1 MLGRVNLEFVLVTA
15 AMGNES
21 SGGSKAQKGLESV
34 PGMNDVLP
42 VDAVRWRA
50 VEARFRRVCARYG
63 FGEVRTPMC
72 EYTELFTRGIGEETD
87 VVAKEMYSFEDRGGR
102 SLTLRPEGTASA
114 VRAYLEHGVAN
125 TDPVARWF
133 YVGPMFRGERPAK
146 GRYRQFHQVGAE
158 VYGDGGPLVDAELI
172 DLAYAFITSLG
183 ITKAKVRVNSLGSGD
198 TKKRYAEALRGY
210 YAPLK
215 DKLSADSQRRL
226 DANPLRILDS
236 KAPEDVALRA
246 GAPKLLELLS
256 DEDRAHFD
264 RVCAALTALGTPFEV
279 DATIIRGLDYYSR
292 TIFEITDTSGV
303 LGAQDALGG
312 GGRYDKLIE
321 ELGGKPTPAVGFALG
336 VERLL
341 IAAGDNTAETDA
353 PPSCAVMAIDRE
365 EPEKVQ
371 AEALVIARA
380 LRDRDIVTFVDT
392 RFGKLDK
399 QFRHAERS
407 KARFAVIV
415 GAQEIKDGVVKLKDL
430 AKREERTIP
439 RDSLVQTMLSL
450 IAGEGGSAAE

>member
-1 MLGRVNLEFVLVTA
+1 
-15 AMGNES
+15 MGNES
-21 SGGSKAQKGLESV
+21 SGGTKAKISLESV

-42 VDAVRWRA
+42 ADAARWRA
-50 VEARFRRVCARYG
+50 LEARFRSVCERYG

-133 YVGPMFRGERPAK
+133 YAGPMFRGERPAK

-158 VYGDGGPLVDAELI
+158 VYGDCSAHVDAELI
-172 DLAYAFITSLG
+172 DLAYAFIASLG
-183 ITKAKVRVNSLGSGD
+183 IKKAKVRLNSLGSGD
-198 TKKRYAEALRGY
+198 TKKRYAEALRAY

-226 DANPLRILDS
+226 DTNALRILDS

-246 GAPKLLELLS
+246 GAPKLMELLG
-256 DEDRAHFD
+256 DDDRAHFD
-264 RVCAALTALGTPFEV
+264 RVCNTLTRLGTPFEV

-292 TIFEITDTSGV
+292 TIFEITDTSGT

-312 GGRYDKLIE
+312 GGRYDGLIE
-321 ELGGKPTPAVGFALG
+321 ALGGRATAAVGFALG

-341 IAAGDNTAETDA
+341 IAADKAAFAEA
-353 PPSCAVMAIDRE
+353 RPASCAVLAIDRDQ
-365 EPEKVQ
+365 PELVH
-371 AEALVIARA
+371 AEALVVAKA
-380 LRDRDIVTFVDT
+380 LRERGVVTFVDT

-407 KARFAVIV
+407 GARFAVIL
-415 GAQEIKDGVVKLKDL
+415 GAQEIADGIVKLKDL
-430 AKREERTIP
+430 ARREERSIV
-439 RDSLVQTMLSL
+439 RDALVDTVLSLV
-450 IAGEGGSAAE
+450 ANADGSASE

>member
-1 MLGRVNLEFVLVTA
+1 VTA

-21 SGGSKAQKGLESV
+21 SGGSKALKGLESV

-42 VDAVRWRA
+42 KDAARWRA
-50 VEARFRRVCARYG
+50 LEERFRSVCARYG

-125 TDPVARWF
+125 TDPVARWY

-158 VYGDGGPLVDAELI
+158 VYGDGGPMVDAELI
-172 DLAYAFITSLG
+172 DLAYAFVTSLG
-183 ITKAKVRVNSLGSGD
+183 ISKAKVRINSLGSGD
-198 TKKRYAEALRGY
+198 TKKRYAEALRAY
-210 YAPLK
+210 YTPLK
-215 DKLSADSQRRL
+215 DKLSADSQRRIET
-226 DANPLRILDS
+226 NPLRILDS
-236 KAPEDVALRA
+236 KSPEDVALRA
-246 GAPKLLELLS
+246 GAPKLLELLG
-256 DEDRAHFD
+256 DDDRAHFD

-279 DATIIRGLDYYSR
+279 DATIIRGLDYYTR
-292 TIFEITDTSGV
+292 TIFEITDTSGA

-341 IAAGDNTAETDA
+341 IAASQNAGDSKR
-353 PPSCAVMAIDRE
+353 PPTFAVIAIDRE
-365 EPEKVQ
+365 EPALVQ
-371 AEALVIARA
+371 SEALVIAKS
-380 LRDRDIVTFVDT
+380 LRDRELVTVVDT
-392 RFGKLDK
+392 RFGKFDK
-399 QFRHAERS
+399 QIRHAER
-407 KARFAVIV
+407 AQADFAIIV

-430 AKREERTIP
+430 ARREERTIA
-439 RDSLVQTMLSL
+439 RGSLVDAALAVAL
-450 IAGEGGSAAE
+450 GHRADGSAAE